1 LNADL
6 NASFNIKNNYLDSI
20 RHPSR
25 APVNEP
31 IVSNLQGKHGSA
43 GLVDVRRK
51 PANLFAGS

>member
-31 IVSNLQGKHGSA
+31 IVSGYPRSA
-43 GLVDVRRK
+43 GDLVTNY
-51 PANLFAGS
+51 ALCGCCG